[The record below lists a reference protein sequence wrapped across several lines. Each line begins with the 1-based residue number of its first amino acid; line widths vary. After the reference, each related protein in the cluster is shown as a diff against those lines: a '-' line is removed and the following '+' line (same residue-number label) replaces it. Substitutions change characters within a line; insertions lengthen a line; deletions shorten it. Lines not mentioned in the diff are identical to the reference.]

1 MQGVEKRIDV
11 IQQDVDYLVDET
23 QGKISAIFKL
33 SGGKISQLGKE
44 VLGLKNL
51 LEVERE
57 SRRSTEEQAQKLV
70 STIQLN
76 LDSSVIAF

>member
-33 SGGKISQLGKE
+33 SGDKISQLAKE
-44 VLGLKNL
+44 VLGLKTL

-70 STIQLN
+70 STICN
-76 LDSSVIAF
+76 CN